1 MSPFV
6 YKLTN
11 DNSLE
16 QSKSYQGSISCRDN
30 QWWFFS
36 VQLQKAVSIWD
47 EIIQIPIQSM
57 KLSFA
62 PDKIETLLYSLAI
75 MAPPG
80 GHFSRPSGMGGYVV
94 ELHIQDDTFF

>member
-1 MSPFV
+1 MQFPHRVSV
-6 YKLTN
+6 VRG
-11 DNSLE
+11 LE

-75 MAPPG
+75 MATSG

>member
-1 MSPFV
+1 M
-6 YKLTN
+6 
-11 DNSLE
+11 
-16 QSKSYQGSISCRDN
+16 
-30 QWWFFS
+30 
-36 VQLQKAVSIWD
+36 SIWD

-75 MAPPG
+75 MATSG

-94 ELHIQDDTFF
+94 ELHIQDDTFFNGNNWEGMTIFGRNDTNPEGMTIIRKE